1 MTMRANSQFP
11 QPDLHRQ
18 DMRPYGLHAKL
29 AETAKGNQTSPN
41 PRHRTVQNLPDPLE
55 F

>member
-18 DMRPYGLHAKL
+18 DMRPYGLHAKV
-29 AETAKGNQTSPN
+29 AEKKP
-41 PRHRTVQNLPDPLE
+41 NLPQQTQAL
-55 F
+55 